1 MPYSNGA
8 FEEPDNG
15 DRAEWAGA
23 ALDAYAAQTRHDP
36 REQTVFV
43 TGPDDEDGRENAE
56 EVMSDLLCDM
66 QHLCAR
72 WGIEWPAMLERADGH
87 FAAEHDDDEGGSDD

>member
-1 MPYSNGA
+1 MPQMDD
-8 FEEPDNG
+8 FFREPDNS

-23 ALDAYAAQTRHDP
+23 ALDAYAGMTRNDP
-36 REQTVFV
+36 REQTVEV
-43 TGPDDEDGRENAE
+43 TGPEDADGRENAE

-87 FAAEHDDDEGGSDD
+87 FAAEHDDEEETDD